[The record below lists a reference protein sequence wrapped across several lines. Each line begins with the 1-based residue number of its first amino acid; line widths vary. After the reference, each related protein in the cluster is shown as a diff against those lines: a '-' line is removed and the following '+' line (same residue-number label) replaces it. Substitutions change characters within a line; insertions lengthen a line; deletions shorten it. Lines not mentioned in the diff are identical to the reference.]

1 MPPSSQKALGQ
12 YFTVSEALQTFVFDH
27 VKHKGAPL
35 LEPSFGAGHLLRPF
49 LAHNPAYPMTC
60 CELDATVKPV
70 VRFDPAAQTVLY
82 GDFTEMTT
90 IHQQRFR
97 TIVGNPPYVK
107 QRGKGANLYIRFIEL
122 CFGAL
127 AEEDGELLFI
137 VPSDFLKLTSAAP
150 ILEKMFQQGSFTDV
164 WFPHDERLFEGA
176 NIDVVVF
183 RYERGYMSNKVT
195 VNGTSMQTHMKNGIV
210 TFRPAEG
217 EGEEKRPGEGG
228 TLADAF
234 HVYVGLVS
242 GRDEI
247 YRSAE
252 HANIRLLAD
261 EGREE
266 PYIFP
271 EVFPTGNQERDAYL
285 LAHKESLMARKIK
298 AFTEKNW
305 FEWGAPRNIAHIRAH
320 WGKPCIYVRTLTRK
334 TAVAFTG
341 TVQYFG
347 GALLCLVPKQD
358 MTPTQLEAVKNH
370 MNTEAF
376 QRDYIYA
383 GRFKMGHKQV
393 SNVALPAAAAAATA

>member
-1 MPPSSQKALGQ
+1 MPSSSQKALGQ

-35 LEPSFGAGHLLRPF
+35 LEPSFGAGHLLQPF

-60 CELDATVKPV
+60 CEIDATVKPV
-70 VRFDPAAQTVLY
+70 VRFDPVGQTVLH
-82 GDFTEMTT
+82 GDFTQMTT

-107 QRGKGANLYIRFIEL
+107 QRGKGPNLYIRFIEL
-122 CFGAL
+122 CLAAL
-127 AEEDGELLFI
+127 AEDGELLFI

-150 ILEKMFQQGSFTDV
+150 MLEKMLQQGGFTDV

-195 VNGTSMQTHMKNGIV
+195 VNGTPMITHMKNGIV
-210 TFRPAEG
+210 TFRP
-217 EGEEKRPGEGG
+217 EEIEEGEGG

-247 YRSAE
+247 YRNAE

-266 PYIFP
+266 PYVFP
-271 EVFPTGNQERDAYL
+271 EVFPTGDQARDAYL
-285 LAHKESLMARKIK
+285 LAHKEALMARKIK

-305 FEWGAPRNIAHIRAH
+305 FEWGAPRNIAHIRTH

-334 TAVAFTG
+334 AAVAFTG

-347 GALLCLVPKQD
+347 GTLLCLVPK
-358 MTPTQLEAVKNH
+358 TPITAAQLEAVVTH

-376 QRDYIYA
+376 QRDYMYA

-393 SNVALPAAAAAATA
+393 SNVALPAAV

>member
-1 MPPSSQKALGQ
+1 
-12 YFTVSEALQTFVFDH
+12 
-27 VKHKGAPL
+27 
-35 LEPSFGAGHLLRPF
+35 
-49 LAHNPAYPMTC
+49 MTC

-70 VRFDPAAQTVLY
+70 IRFDPAAQTVIH

-150 ILEKMFQQGSFTDV
+150 ILEKMLQRGGFTDV

-183 RYERGYMSNKVT
+183 RYEHGYMSNKVT
-195 VNGTSMQTHMKNGIV
+195 VNGVPMLTHMKNGIV
-210 TFRPAEG
+210 TFRPEG
-217 EGEEKRPGEGG
+217 PGEDVGSP
-228 TLADAF
+228 TVADAF

-247 YRSAE
+247 YRNAE

-271 EVFPTGNQERDAYL
+271 EVFPTGDQARDAYL
-285 LAHKESLMARKIK
+285 LSHKEALMARKIK
-298 AFTEKNW
+298 VFTEKNW
-305 FEWGAPRNIAHIRAH
+305 FEWGAPRNIAHIRTH
-320 WGKPCIYVRTLTRK
+320 WGKPCIYVRNMTRK
-334 TAVAFTG
+334 ATVAFVG
-341 TVQYFG
+341 TVKYFG
-347 GALLCLVPKQD
+347 GSLLCLVPKQD
-358 MTPTQLEAVKNH
+358 MTATQLEAVVTH
-370 MNTEAF
+370 MNTEDF
-376 QRDYIYA
+376 QRDYMYA

-393 SNVALPAAAAAATA
+393 SNVALPAAAAVASA